1 MMRSRDQ
8 AFRPAN
14 PNEMANMVENLRQE
28 TDKLTATGILAP
40 RHSYSLALSDHLL
53 DEPSEPVGVMA
64 LLTELLQSLN
74 VMHSK
79 GLGHSPLTPSSIKL
93 TQEGRVGIESI
104 SSVDPCQTIAF
115 RSTKYSAPDAFQGN
129 GGAASCEA
137 LDSYLL
143 GFMFYELVLGR
154 RLFSVEFADVVSGR
168 ELAWLNWHADR
179 KRSARPLSDV
189 LPSVPAPISRLIAGM
204 MEKDPARRVTDLKQ
218 LLVRIQIATEAT
230 VLIPE
235 RKARQSGTIGPQRE
249 PSKSFWHSWLS
260 NKTIGSQKPGMAEG
274 VEAHPGVVR
283 RALRGLATSSPGRF
297 VVRYVFAVVI
307 TLAVLLLVVIRGC
320 EWAGF

>member
-1 MMRSRDQ
+1 
-8 AFRPAN
+8 
-14 PNEMANMVENLRQE
+14 MANMWSAKKENLRQE
-28 TDKLTATGILAP
+28 TDMPRATTTLAP
-40 RHSYSLALSDHLL
+40 MHSQSLALSDHLL
-53 DEPSEPVGVMA
+53 DEPSQPVVVMA
-64 LLTELLQSLN
+64 LLREVLQSLN
-74 VMHSK
+74 IMHSR

-93 TQEGRVGIESI
+93 TREGRVGIESK

-154 RLFSVEFADVVSGR
+154 RLFSVEFADVVSGT

-179 KRSARPLSDV
+179 NRCARPLSDV
-189 LPSVPAPISRLIAGM
+189 LPSVPAPISRLIAAM

-218 LLVRIQIATEAT
+218 LLVRIQTATEAT
-230 VLIPE
+230 VLIPAS
-235 RKARQSGTIGPQRE
+235 KARQWGTIGPQGE
-249 PSKSFWHSWLS
+249 PSKSFWHSWRS
-260 NKTIGSQKPGMAEG
+260 NKAIWSQKFWNGGGGGDAPRS
-274 VEAHPGVVR
+274 VEIVR

-297 VVRYVFAVVI
+297 VARHVFAVVI
-307 TLAVLLLVVIRGC
+307 TLAILLLVVIRG
-320 EWAGF
+320 WM